1 MLFRFISNDEYEELT
16 NPDHVNEAME
26 NNFERFGDGTIQ
38 SESKNRFMLF
48 TIISTRPL
56 TCLMTKR

>member
-38 SESKNRFMLF
+38 SESKKTTVCFL
-48 TIISTRPL
+48 
-56 TCLMTKR
+56 